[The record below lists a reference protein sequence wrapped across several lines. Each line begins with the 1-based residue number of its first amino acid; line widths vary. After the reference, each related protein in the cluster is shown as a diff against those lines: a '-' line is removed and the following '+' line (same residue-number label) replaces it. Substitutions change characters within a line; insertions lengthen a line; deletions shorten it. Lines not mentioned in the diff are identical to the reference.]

1 MIHLKSF
8 FYFAASAVF
17 LALLG
22 GCASTPPTAAA
33 VATPIKTECMQEAI
47 GAPSWFNNPQV
58 AGAYASLGIAQINGA
73 DKAQAIKD
81 ALHNGRTELVKQVQ
95 SQVREKL
102 DNFART
108 PEGSNKEKVD
118 HLYTSIAYAVNPRDL
133 YLQEMLQSWT
143 TPCGK
148 VYIHV
153 IATKSSLDAAVKK
166 AVNSSY
172 INDQVTWLDFNSKQ
186 SITKLEQ
193 EFDIQLAKVESVKV
207 AKLFQVE
214 TVSDMIVGR
223 NRKH

>member
-1 MIHLKSF
+1 MNYVKKI
-8 FYFAASAVF
+8 FYFTVSAVF
-17 LALLG
+17 LALFG
-22 GCASTPPTAAA
+22 GCASTPPTPAAT
-33 VATPIKTECMQEAI
+33 ATPIKTECMQEAL

-95 SQVREKL
+95 TQVRQKL
-102 DNFART
+102 DNFSRT

-118 HLYTSIAYAVNPRDL
+118 NLYTSIAYAVNPRDL